1 MSDNDWFKS
10 WFNTPYYHILYKH
23 RDHTEAESFIDHIID
38 YLNPSVSSKVLD
50 LACGRGRHAVYLNK
64 KGFDVVGLDLSDES
78 IAFANESSNA
88 SLSFEVKDMRQ
99 SFGENRFDYIFNLF
113 TSFGYFDT
121 DDENLLAIQ
130 QMAKALKKDG
140 LLLIDFMNTHL
151 VEKGL
156 IPVESKIA
164 DGIEFKINRIIRDD
178 KIIKQISFEDNDQH
192 FQFEER
198 VCALSLLDFERYADQ
213 AGLKIVSLFG
223 GFELEEFDIESS
235 DRLILMAQRK

>member
-88 SLSFEVKDMRQ
+88 SLSFE
-99 SFGENRFDYIFNLF
+99 EIHW
-113 TSFGYFDT
+113 T
-121 DDENLLAIQ
+121 
-130 QMAKALKKDG
+130 
-140 LLLIDFMNTHL
+140 L
-151 VEKGL
+151 V
-156 IPVESKIA
+156 
-164 DGIEFKINRIIRDD
+164 
-178 KIIKQISFEDNDQH
+178 
-192 FQFEER
+192 
-198 VCALSLLDFERYADQ
+198 LD
-213 AGLKIVSLFG
+213 VV
-223 GFELEEFDIESS
+223 
-235 DRLILMAQRK
+235 